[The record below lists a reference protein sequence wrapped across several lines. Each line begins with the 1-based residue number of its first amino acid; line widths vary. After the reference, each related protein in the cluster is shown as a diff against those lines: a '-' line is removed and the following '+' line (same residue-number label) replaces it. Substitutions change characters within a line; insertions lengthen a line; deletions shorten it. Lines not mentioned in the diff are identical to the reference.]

1 VVPLILSS
9 GAGSHARILLG
20 LAVFGGMT
28 AASLIAIFIIPVSFY
43 VVETLMHRGGGPHKP
58 APQGQGPSGDGA
70 HERAPAPQP
79 APAFGRAQG
88 GH

>member
-1 VVPLILSS
+1 
-9 GAGSHARILLG
+9 
-20 LAVFGGMT
+20 MT

-43 VVETLMHRGGGPHKP
+43 VVESLGHRGGPHMP

-70 HERAPAPQP
+70 HEHAPAPQA

>member
-1 VVPLILSS
+1 
-9 GAGSHARILLG
+9 
-20 LAVFGGMT
+20 MT

-43 VVETLMHRGGGPHKP
+43 VVEMLVHRGEGPHRP
-58 APQGQGPSGDGA
+58 APQGQGTSGDGA
-70 HERAPAPQP
+70 HAHAPAPQA